1 MIISS
6 DWGTPTLI
14 IIVDTEAIFVKVTS
28 IAVLRVSC
36 VDQLDVLGG
45 FFVSGKR
52 HRLIGA
58 CGSLSVA
65 GHGAMVESVQKKR
78 DSKSGVAVLGM
89 NCEWI

>member
-36 VDQLDVLGG
+36 MDQLDVLGG

-65 GHGAMVESVQKKR
+65 GHDAMVESVQKKR
-78 DSKSGVAVLGM
+78 DSKISVAVLGT
-89 NCEWI
+89 NRG

>member
-28 IAVLRVSC
+28 IAVLRVPC
-36 VDQLDVLGG
+36 MDQLDVLGG

-65 GHGAMVESVQKKR
+65 GHDAMVESVQKKR
-78 DSKSGVAVLGM
+78 DSKIGAAVLGT
-89 NCEWI
+89 NRG